1 MINNKR
7 NSHVIIIGGSVAGCV
22 MAEVMSTHFDQV
34 TIVEKDNFYNESD
47 DRKNVPQEKFSHF
60 LMKGGEK
67 MLNTIFTNFSED
79 LKTAG
84 ALSNDI
90 GKIPWFQNGLW
101 KKDLET
107 GEDLLIFSRRLL
119 DNCLRKRIKENKKVS
134 ILSESAFESFLYH
147 SENGINRSLRGIK
160 YLDFGDNTVKELSAD
175 LVIDAGGLGTR
186 TSKLLKEDGFGAT
199 SEQVVIN
206 NVGYTSRIYSRD
218 PRSDQDSLLILLFPQ
233 PPHQK
238 TIGIATPIENG
249 RWLVTIAGWFNQ
261 FPKQNADSFDDYM
274 KNHLPSQEI
283 YNKIKDCEPLSGV
296 SMYKHPKSIWKRYD
310 TLQNFPDGLLVVGAS
325 LCSINPFLG
334 QGMTLSI
341 MQAKTTDKFIAGW
354 QKGKYPTK
362 FIQKSSQKTFRIHGK
377 WENWKI

>member
-1 MINNKR
+1 M
-7 NSHVIIIGGSVAGCV
+7 
-22 MAEVMSTHFDQV
+22 
-34 TIVEKDNFYNESD
+34 
-47 DRKNVPQEKFSHF
+47 
-60 LMKGGEK
+60 
-67 MLNTIFTNFSED
+67 
-79 LKTAG
+79 
-84 ALSNDI
+84 
-90 GKIPWFQNGLW
+90 
-101 KKDLET
+101 
-107 GEDLLIFSRRLL
+107 
-119 DNCLRKRIKENKKVS
+119 
-134 ILSESAFESFLYH
+134 
-147 SENGINRSLRGIK
+147 
-160 YLDFGDNTVKELSAD
+160 DFGDNTVKELSAD

-186 TSKLLKEDGFGAT
+186 TSKLLKEDGFGTT
-199 SEQVVIN
+199 SEQIVIN

-341 MQAKTTDKFIAGW
+341 MQTKTTDKFIAGW

-362 FIQKSSQKTFRIHGK
+362 FIQKKFTKDVQDSWEMGELEDMRYTETKGKRTFLLKLKHRYTEDFVKLSATKDFARKIHLEIVHMLK
-377 WENWKI
+377 PSYWAFHPKIVMLILRSYLKK